1 VSPTDPGGSATA
13 ALHALQTLAQT
24 AARTIHGLFAGLLHR
39 SPTARG
45 SRTIAPRPASQALPA
60 ESRRGE
66 PATPPAVGASTGAQP
81 PAYGQSRVVLV
92 AREPWS
98 LFAHWDIQPV
108 RRVEVLRGLGVEG
121 EHAEEVLRLYDI
133 LAPHI
138 SFRDLVLAPGAA
150 RAHLDVADAGR
161 TYRVEVGLRTSTG
174 RFVPLATSNLATTP
188 TAQPSADTS
197 VRWVAPRTDGASPE
211 VSEPWNGRR
220 VAAVATA
227 TALDPPA
234 HVGSSEGLP
243 PGPRA
248 SDALPFR

>member
-1 VSPTDPGGSATA
+1 VSLTDPGGSATA

-24 AARTIHGLFAGLLHR
+24 AARTIQGLLEGLLHR
-39 SPTARG
+39 PQTTRA
-45 SRTIAPRPASQALPA
+45 SRTIRPRPAPQPVPA
-60 ESRRGE
+60 APRH
-66 PATPPAVGASTGAQP
+66 ADAVTPGADGASTREQP

-92 AREPWS
+92 ARDPWA

-108 RRVEVLRGLGVEG
+108 RRVEVLRGLGAEG
-121 EHAEEVLRLYDI
+121 EYAEEVLRLYDT
-133 LAPHI
+133 ATAHA

-188 TAQPSADTS
+188 AAQPSQDTS
-197 VRWVAPRTDGASPE
+197 VRWVAPRADGPPAE
-211 VSEPWNGRR
+211 VTVPWNGRR
-220 VAAVATA
+220 VAPVATA
-227 TALDPPA
+227 TALDRPA
-234 HVGSSEGLP
+234 RVGSSEGLP